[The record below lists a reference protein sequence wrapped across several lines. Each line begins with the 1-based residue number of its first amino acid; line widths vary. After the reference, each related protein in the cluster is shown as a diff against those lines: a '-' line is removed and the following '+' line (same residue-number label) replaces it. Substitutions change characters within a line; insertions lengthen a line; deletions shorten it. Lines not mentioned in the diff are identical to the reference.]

1 MCIPK
6 YHTNNSVPNYMYGG
20 VRPPNSSEAC
30 TVYHGSLWPMKIV
43 QTVCASFLRKMIDVS
58 GDSIILRK

>member
-1 MCIPK
+1 MEI
-6 YHTNNSVPNYMYGG
+6 YRWLDVYTSSVQTAQAWGLQSMK
-20 VRPPNSSEAC
+20 V
-30 TVYHGSLWPMKIV
+30 VYAISHGSLWPMKIV